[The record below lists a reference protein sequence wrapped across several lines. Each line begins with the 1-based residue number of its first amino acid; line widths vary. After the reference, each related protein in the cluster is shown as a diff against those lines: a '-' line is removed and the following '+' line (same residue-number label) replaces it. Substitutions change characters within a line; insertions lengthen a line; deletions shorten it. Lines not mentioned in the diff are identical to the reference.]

1 MADKTVTATKKTAA
15 ELDEEIDEFMKER
28 SSGKKRV
35 ITFTEENWEEV
46 WLLICMKTCRT
57 NSHVFTQLG
66 IVYRWF
72 STIESWKSRNKDNMQ
87 VWFFVISGRYT
98 QKWTL
103 SGSGNYS
110 SRVRDQS
117 SSGMNVRYTCSGQ
130 LLASRRL
137 EWWGRH
143 QQTY

>member
-46 WLLICMKTCRT
+46 RLLICMKTCRT

-72 STIESWKSRNKDNMQ
+72 SMIESWKSRNQ
-87 VWFFVISGRYT
+87 R
-98 QKWTL
+98 
-103 SGSGNYS
+103 
-110 SRVRDQS
+110 
-117 SSGMNVRYTCSGQ
+117 
-130 LLASRRL
+130 
-137 EWWGRH
+137 
-143 QQTY
+143 